1 MNFMHTHWTR
11 DCVYNT
17 LTEYLSR
24 TKDLRG
30 NQECLFI
37 SYIKPFGPVSSN
49 TISRWIRTVISS
61 SGIDCSKY
69 KAHSVRSASTSKANV
84 NNVPISDILKVAGW
98 TNAVTFAQFYKKTVK
113 DAGAEF
119 SSAIL
124 STTETL

>member
-1 MNFMHTHWTR
+1 M
-11 DCVYNT
+11 
-17 LTEYLSR
+17 
-24 TKDLRG
+24 
-30 NQECLFI
+30 
-37 SYIKPFGPVSSN
+37 
-49 TISRWIRTVISS
+49 SS

-69 KAHSVRSASTSKANV
+69 KAHSVRSASTSRANV

-98 TNAVTFAQFYKKTVK
+98 TNAVTFAQFYNKTVR